1 MAKQNTTLR
10 VKSKLKE
17 QSFRC
22 HELPFEG
29 KVDEPNAVTYAAIEA
44 AEKGAEGSVLD
55 KQNYEV
61 ADNEEI
67 EAISK
72 DLIEQNLEA
81 YKKLAIRNYWLK
93 NHIEN
98 Y

>member
-1 MAKQNTTLR
+1 MSQRRLGQSGEIWQTIQFLI
-10 VKSKLKE
+10 KSML
-17 QSFRC
+17 
-22 HELPFEG
+22 
-29 KVDEPNAVTYAAIEA
+29 IEIP
-44 AEKGAEGSVLD
+44 EKGAEGSVLD